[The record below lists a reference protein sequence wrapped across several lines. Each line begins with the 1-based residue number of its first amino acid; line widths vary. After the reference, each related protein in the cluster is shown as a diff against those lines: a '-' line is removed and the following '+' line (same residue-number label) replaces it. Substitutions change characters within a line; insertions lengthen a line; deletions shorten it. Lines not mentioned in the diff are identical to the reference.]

1 MKSIFTSTLLCIFIT
16 SVPVTAA
23 LPEGLVPRPVSVTE
37 NSSSSLILKKFE
49 STIVPRTRSG
59 IQLLPGAQDA
69 RFAAQYLGGELKK
82 RYGDQY
88 TLSVPLTFSRLK
100 NTEIIN
106 GNPEGYVL
114 EINSKNIGIS
124 AQTAAGYFYA
134 IQTLLQILPPEIPE
148 NTAEIEVPACKII
161 DYPRFAWRGFMLDSG
176 RHFQSVEWI
185 EKLIDLL
192 ASQKINTLHWH
203 LTDDQGWRI
212 EIKKYPEL
220 TRKAAWR
227 EHIGFGLHPD
237 QSKHYDKSGLYG
249 GFYSQDDIRK
259 IVAYAADR
267 NITIVPEIELP
278 GHAVAALSVYP
289 EFGCTGGPYEIR
301 LIGGVS
307 DDVYCAGNEAVY
319 SFWEDI
325 FDEVTRLFPGKFV
338 HVGGDECPKGRWQE
352 CPKCQAK
359 IRDENLKDEH
369 ELQSYIIRRM
379 EKVLSKK
386 GKRLIGWDEIL
397 EGGLAPEATVM
408 SWRGAEGGI
417 KAAKMQHDVVM
428 SPNSHC
434 YYDYSQAHSGEPRSF
449 GGFIPLERAYEFN
462 PTEGVPEEFHRHI
475 LGGQANLWTEYI
487 PNEKHAEYMI
497 APRISALAEATW
509 TPQELRSWEDFQAR
523 MVAQYKRF
531 DSADIN
537 YRRPESVQILVNN
550 GKIRFRPDLRNARV
564 VYTLDGSVPAETSP
578 SSGEDE
584 SVSVPD
590 GNTIIRVQVRTVF
603 PNGDL
608 GRINERFLNLP
619 KAKVFSTLGAAEGNI
634 PERAF
639 DGARETVYWA
649 NHGPRFGDTVTVI
662 FEEAQTPGSVRCITG
677 KNETGGGGDR
687 LHRGVLE
694 ISPDGKNWHRVAKF
708 SQGFAEAELPA
719 GTTVKALR
727 LRVTA
732 SQPEWLLIREFE
744 LR

>member
-1 MKSIFTSTLLCIFIT
+1 M
-16 SVPVTAA
+16 
-23 LPEGLVPRPVSVTE
+23 
-37 NSSSSLILKKFE
+37 
-49 STIVPRTRSG
+49 
-59 IQLLPGAQDA
+59 
-69 RFAAQYLGGELKK
+69 
-82 RYGDQY
+82 
-88 TLSVPLTFSRLK
+88 
-100 NTEIIN
+100 
-106 GNPEGYVL
+106 
-114 EINSKNIGIS
+114 
-124 AQTAAGYFYA
+124 
-134 IQTLLQILPPEIPE
+134 
-148 NTAEIEVPACKII
+148 
-161 DYPRFAWRGFMLDSG
+161 
-176 RHFQSVEWI
+176 
-185 EKLIDLL
+185 
-192 ASQKINTLHWH
+192 
-203 LTDDQGWRI
+203 
-212 EIKKYPEL
+212 
-220 TRKAAWR
+220 
-227 EHIGFGLHPD
+227 
-237 QSKHYDKSGLYG
+237 
-249 GFYSQDDIRK
+249 
-259 IVAYAADR
+259 
-267 NITIVPEIELP
+267 
-278 GHAVAALSVYP
+278 YP

-325 FDEVTRLFPGKFV
+325 FDEVARLFPGKFV
-338 HVGGDECPKGRWQE
+338 HVGGDECPKVRWKE

-369 ELQSYIIRRM
+369 ELQSYVIRRM

-462 PTEGVPEEFHRHI
+462 PTEGVPAEFHRHI

-509 TPQELRSWEDFQAR
+509 TPQELRSWEDFQTR

-531 DSADIN
+531 DSAGIN
-537 YRRPESVQILVNN
+537 YRRPEAVQILVNN

-564 VYTLDGSVPAETSP
+564 VYTLDGSVPVATSP
-578 SSGEDE
+578 RAGEDDRIP
-584 SVSVPD
+584 VPIGD
-590 GNTIIRVQVRTVF
+590 AMTRVQARTVF
-603 PNGDL
+603 MNGEL

-619 KAKVFSTLGAAEGNI
+619 KAKVLSTLGAAEGNI

-694 ISPDGKNWHRVAKF
+694 ISPDGKSWHRVANF
-708 SQGFAEAELPA
+708 SEGFAEAELPA
-719 GTTVKALR
+719 GTPVKALR

-732 SQPEWLLIREFE
+732 SQAEWLLIREFE